1 MIWEEELKSDP
12 SEVKNIVANFMHLA
26 FSKSVVTAYPV
37 VQDLTI
43 LYSRLEASQTDES
56 FRAYIARSWTIFGG
70 CIQNMSIPTVGL
82 HRKQESEILDP

>member
-43 LYSRLEASQTDES
+43 LYSRLEASQTVES
-56 FRAYIARSWTIFGG
+56 FRAYIARSWTFFFLNNSRRAVVFISLEEVV
-70 CIQNMSIPTVGL
+70 IQGE
-82 HRKQESEILDP
+82 KA